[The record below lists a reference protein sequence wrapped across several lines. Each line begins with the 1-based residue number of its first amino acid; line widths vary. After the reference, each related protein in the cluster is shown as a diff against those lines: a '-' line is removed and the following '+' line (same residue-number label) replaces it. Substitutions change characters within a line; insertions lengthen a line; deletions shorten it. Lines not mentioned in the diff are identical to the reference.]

1 VDGVGLRQVTFPKAA
16 GPMVRW
22 GGRSGDDHWSWPSW
36 SPDGRWLSCFQGAGS
51 DEVQGAAAVYAID
64 VDGVEERQ
72 LCTFD
77 GQVPIYAR
85 WSPQGRNLAVL
96 VQDEDELQLSVCG
109 VERLG
114 ARRVVDEGVPLFFSW
129 TPQGERLVV
138 HVGSRRDSHGR
149 LVVRDPLGSSEDLL
163 FADTP
168 GSFCTPVLLGD
179 DVVYVVNESGG
190 GSVVTVA
197 GVDGR
202 DPVPLIKL
210 EGLLAVVPSPL
221 GDRVAVGAAPRGES
235 TPYKGIWVA
244 GRDQEPYQVAKGD
257 CAAFFWTP
265 GGRRL
270 VYAVVEVDRSAMS
283 WWIVA
288 ADGGTPRRLG
298 SFWPSRD
305 QLFFVHFF
313 EQYAGSHSLISPDG
327 RLLVY
332 SSHPAPTDEG
342 DDRSALIYV
351 IELDAAEPTP
361 RPIAEGSFAVF
372 APPPLV

>member
-1 VDGVGLRQVTFPKAA
+1 VDGVGLRQVTFPKAE

-22 GGRSGDDHWSWPSW
+22 GARSGDDHWSWPSW

-51 DEVQGAAAVYAID
+51 DEVQGPAAVYAIE

-72 LCTFD
+72 LCTFE

-85 WSPQGRNLAVL
+85 WSPKGHHLAVL

-129 TPQGERLVV
+129 TPAGERLVV
-138 HVGSRRDSHGR
+138 HVGSRRDAHGR
-149 LVVRDPLGSSEDLL
+149 LVVRDPLGSGEDLL
-163 FADTP
+163 FPDSP
-168 GSFCTPVLLGD
+168 GSFCTPVFLGE
-179 DVVYVVNESGG
+179 DVVYVVNQEGG
-190 GSVVTVA
+190 GSVACVA
-197 GVDGR
+197 RPDGR
-202 DPVPLIKL
+202 GAEPLIRL

-235 TPYKGIWVA
+235 TPYKGVWVA
-244 GRDQEPYQVAKGD
+244 GRGREPSRVAEAD

-265 GGRRL
+265 DGSRL
-270 VYAVVEVDRSAMS
+270 VYAAVDADRTAMS
-283 WWIVA
+283 WWVVC
-288 ADGGTPRRLG
+288 ADGGRPRRLAT
-298 SFWPSRD
+298 FWPSRD
-305 QLFFVHFF
+305 QLFFLHFF

-332 SSHPAPTDEG
+332 ASHPAPTDAG
-342 DDRSALIYV
+342 DDRSALIHL
-351 IELDAAEPTP
+351 IELDAEAPVP
-361 RPIAEGSFAVF
+361 RAVAEGSFAVF
-372 APPPLV
+372 APPPSA